1 MSFPLPLTR
10 GLSLAGLLFGI
21 GVDTAAA
28 QVRRDEQFYYPGRF
42 NWQFLANYPEAA
54 RLLNAFDYGHAVLC
68 ERLYTKGVN
77 AGPVLEKE
85 YRYLT
90 TDLLIRPPRFAVA
103 EEAIMPTC
111 AKVAWRAKMMFDWAH
126 GLHRQIYDAYADKR
140 LAPAQRDSLIEQLT
154 DYYLSNR
161 KYAFTDTPKSMALMH
176 EQYFSQTFRKA
187 YPKFNGLIWA
197 YHWLQVG
204 LYEPYLG
211 GQTEALRKAGVQA
224 TVARFWSM
232 LEDPPARM
240 PKLMPMTAA
249 VAPKFSAAHPRAA
262 VIFDNLHMLHD
273 IISDILTADTIPH
286 RLKGEVID
294 QQLDKLQDP
303 SRDVISMD
311 EWRMMAHHMGGVELM
326 GGRATELVR
335 AVQAPSAPVAGD
347 RGHMDHDKAQMDR
360 PVKGVVAD
368 TMPPAGVKPAVPERP
383 RPPAPEDSV
392 PHCH

>member
-1 MSFPLPLTR
+1 MSFSLTLTR
-10 GLSLAGLLFGI
+10 GLSVAGLLL
-21 GVDTAAA
+21 GVGVSTTAA

-68 ERLYTKGVN
+68 ERLYTKGVH
-77 AGPVLEKE
+77 AGPALEKE

-140 LAPAQRDSLIEQLT
+140 LAPTERDSLIEQLT

-161 KYAFTDTPKSMALMH
+161 KYAFTDKPKSMALMH

-211 GQTEALRKAGVQA
+211 GQTEAQRKAGVQA

-273 IISDILTADTIPH
+273 IMSDILTADTIPH
-286 RLKGEVID
+286 RLKGEMID

-303 SRDVISMD
+303 SRDVISID
-311 EWRMMAHHMGGVELM
+311 EWRTMADHMGGVELM

-335 AVQAPSAPVAGD
+335 AVQAPSVPLAAD
-347 RGHMDHDKAQMDR
+347 RDHLDHDKAQMDR
-360 PVKGVVAD
+360 AMKGVVVD
-368 TMPPAGVKPAVPERP
+368 TMPHAGAKPGVPEGP
-383 RPPAPEDSV
+383 RTPAPEDSV
-392 PHCH
+392 PHRH

>member
-1 MSFPLPLTR
+1 MSFSLTLTR
-10 GLSLAGLLFGI
+10 GLSVAGLLL
-21 GVDTAAA
+21 GVGVSTTAA

-68 ERLYTKGVN
+68 ERLYTKGVH
-77 AGPVLEKE
+77 AGPALEKE

-140 LAPAQRDSLIEQLT
+140 LAPTERDSLIEQLT

-161 KYAFTDTPKSMALMH
+161 KYAFTDKPKSMALMH

-211 GQTEALRKAGVQA
+211 GQTEAQRKAGVQA

-273 IISDILTADTIPH
+273 IMSDILTADTIPH
-286 RLKGEVID
+286 RLKGEMID

-303 SRDVISMD
+303 SRDVISID
-311 EWRMMAHHMGGVELM
+311 EWRTMADHMGGVELM

-335 AVQAPSAPVAGD
+335 AVQAPSVPLAAD
-347 RGHMDHDKAQMDR
+347 RDHLDHDKAQMDR
-360 PVKGVVAD
+360 AMKGVVVD
-368 TMPPAGVKPAVPERP
+368 TMPHAGAKPGVPEGSRT
-383 RPPAPEDSV
+383 PAPEDSV
-392 PHCH
+392 PHRH